1 MHNQYQFTKFF
12 RKCRLHNC
20 NLHTHAL
27 QWSIPFVFHSC
38 WSCILFAWWENHSLF
53 QNKPFSIIILG
64 TITDCNC
71 MPLNALIVYAR
82 WAVFIFHRSKE
93 KRISYTKLRYKFRVW
108 REYKNHLCSFKQLSL
123 FLQRWLKGRLSTRMK
138 ASTMQCLHCSANIIE
153 AFHIKMIL

>member
-1 MHNQYQFTKFF
+1 MKYFWSF

-27 QWSIPFVFHSC
+27 QWSIPFVFLSC

-64 TITDCNC
+64 TITDRCNC

-82 WAVFIFHRSKE
+82 WADLFFID
-93 KRISYTKLRYKFRVW
+93 
-108 REYKNHLCSFKQLSL
+108 
-123 FLQRWLKGRLSTRMK
+123 QRKSG
-138 ASTMQCLHCSANIIE
+138 
-153 AFHIKMIL
+153 FHILNWGINFVCEENIRTTCAVLNNFHYFYNVDWRGD